1 MRHPA
6 IGLREGRIRTGDA
19 AADDARRESEGT
31 MNGIFNQTR
40 QTRRKRR
47 WPAMMLC
54 VVLGMTLCGCSLST
68 ASEEP
73 ETRQVIAMT
82 TIMNLRAYGEKSG
95 RALDDGEKEIRRLD
109 ARLSVGDSDSEVSKL
124 NAAGGGT
131 VSPDVAVLMQKAL
144 AIYRSTGGAF
154 DISIYPIMKLWGF
167 TEVYD
172 ASDPKTSTR
181 VKHIPSAA
189 AISETLTKVGAS
201 KMRYNAKT
209 RTLALPAGMQ
219 IDFGGIAKGYTS
231 QRLIDIM
238 KKDGVTAAMV
248 ELGGNVQVY
257 GQKPDG
263 SPWRVGIA
271 NPKNRE
277 KTVGTLNLTRSCAV
291 ITSGGYE
298 RYITDSAGR
307 RYHHIIDPKT
317 GYPAESGLASVTI
330 ICKDGTTADAL
341 STALFVMGKD
351 KAIAYWRAHHQLFDA
366 ILVDQNQRVY
376 VTAGAAKAFQ
386 KNAGFSVRTI
396 KVK

>member
-1 MRHPA
+1 MV
-6 IGLREGRIRTGDA
+6 GDA
-19 AADDARRESEGT
+19 AVNDVWRESEGT
-31 MNGIFNQTR
+31 MNEIFNQTR

-54 VVLGMTLCGCSLST
+54 VVLGMTLCGCSLGT

-73 ETRQVIAMT
+73 KTRQVIAMT
-82 TIMNLRAYGEKSG
+82 TIMNLRVYGKKSD
-95 RALDDGEKEIRRLD
+95 RALNDGEKEIHRID
-109 ARLSVGDSDSEVSKL
+109 ARLSVGNSDSEVSKL
-124 NAAGGGT
+124 NAAGGGV
-131 VSPDVAVLMQKAL
+131 VSGDVATLMQKAL
-144 AIYRSTGGAF
+144 DIYRSTDGAF

-172 ASDPKTSTR
+172 ESDPKTSTK
-181 VKHIPSAA
+181 VKHIPSSS
-189 AISETLTKVGAS
+189 AIAQTLTKVDAS
-201 KMRYNAKT
+201 KIRYDAKT
-209 RTLALPAGMQ
+209 KTLDLPADMQ

-277 KTVGTLNLTRSCAV
+277 KMVGTLNLTKSCAV
-291 ITSGGYE
+291 ITSGSYE
-298 RYITDSAGR
+298 RYITDSTGR
-307 RYHHIIDPKT
+307 KYHHIIDPKT

-330 ICKDGTTADAL
+330 VCKDGTTADAL

-351 KAIAYWRAHHQLFDA
+351 KAIAYWRAHHQMFDA

-376 VTAGAAKAFQ
+376 VTAGAIKAFQ
-386 KNAGFSVRTI
+386 KNAGFSVREI

>member
-1 MRHPA
+1 
-6 IGLREGRIRTGDA
+6 
-19 AADDARRESEGT
+19 
-31 MNGIFNQTR
+31 
-40 QTRRKRR
+40 
-47 WPAMMLC
+47 MMLC
-54 VVLGMTLCGCSLST
+54 AVLGIALCGCSLST

-82 TIMNLRAYGEKSG
+82 TIMNLRAYGAKSD
-95 RALDDGEKEIRRLD
+95 RALNDGEKEIHRLD
-109 ARLSVGDSDSEVSKL
+109 ARLSVGNGDSEVSKL
-124 NAAGGGT
+124 NAAGGGA
-131 VSPDVAVLMQKAL
+131 VSADVATLLQKAL
-144 AIYRSTGGAF
+144 AIYRSTDGAF
-154 DISIYPIMKLWGF
+154 DVSIYPIMKLWGF
-167 TEVYD
+167 TAVYD
-172 ASDPKTSTR
+172 ESDPQTSTR
-181 VKHIPSAA
+181 VKDIPSAA
-189 AISETLTKVGAS
+189 AIGQTLTRVGAS
-201 KMRYNAKT
+201 KMRYDAKT
-209 RTLALPAGMQ
+209 RTLVLPAGMQ

-257 GQKPDG
+257 GRKPDG

-277 KTVGTLNLTRSCAV
+277 KMVGTLNLTQSCAV

-298 RYITDSAGR
+298 RYITDRTGR

-351 KAIAYWRAHHQLFDA
+351 KAIAYWRAHPRKFDA

-376 VTAGAAKAFQ
+376 VTAGAAEAFQ
-386 KNAGFSVRTI
+386 KTGGSSVQTI
-396 KVK
+396 SVK